1 MKFADLH
8 HYFDWCSL
16 IEKRWQ
22 QSVQANA
29 KTKDVNEKLERWHAA
44 NPDPVVINL
53 AQRRLERARR
63 QATTRQ
69 RTGEIRA

>member
-16 IEKRWQ
+16 TEKRWAAA
-22 QSVQANA
+22 VQANP
-29 KTKDVNEKLERWHAA
+29 KTKDVNEKLERWYAA

-53 AQRRLERARR
+53 AQRRIERARR
-63 QATTRQ
+63 EAATRQ
-69 RTGEIRA
+69 RVGAVSL